1 MRKLSRISGTLYYS
15 FSSIL
20 PKKNLKNEIVLG
32 ENKLTIQTLVK
43 FLGLCTHSTIVFS
56 QILVHFLSRVV
67 AHEKHNKMGLNSVAM
82 IMAPNM
88 FLCTN
93 KSQPTLQEIK
103 HAQGTVNIVRMLIK
117 YQAILWT
124 VSKAT
129 AKQGTKT
136 CNSFLKL
143 NEKES
148 KKQCCTF

>member
-1 MRKLSRISGTLYYS
+1 
-15 FSSIL
+15 
-20 PKKNLKNEIVLG
+20 
-32 ENKLTIQTLVK
+32 
-43 FLGLCTHSTIVFS
+43 
-56 QILVHFLSRVV
+56 
-67 AHEKHNKMGLNSVAM
+67 MGLNSVAM

-129 AKQGTKT
+129 AIENEQ
-136 CNSFLKL
+136 LKRASCFCSL
-143 NEKES
+143 NEKEL
-148 KKQCCTF
+148 KK

>member
-1 MRKLSRISGTLYYS
+1 
-15 FSSIL
+15 
-20 PKKNLKNEIVLG
+20 
-32 ENKLTIQTLVK
+32 
-43 FLGLCTHSTIVFS
+43 
-56 QILVHFLSRVV
+56 
-67 AHEKHNKMGLNSVAM
+67 MGLNSVAM

-129 AKQGTKT
+129 VKRATKT
-136 CNSFLKL
+136 CNLFFSL
-143 NEKES
+143 NENEL